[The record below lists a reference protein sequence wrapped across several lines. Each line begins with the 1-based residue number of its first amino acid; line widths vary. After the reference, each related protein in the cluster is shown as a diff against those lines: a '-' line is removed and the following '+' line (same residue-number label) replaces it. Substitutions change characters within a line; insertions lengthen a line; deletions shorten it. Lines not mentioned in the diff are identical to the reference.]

1 VKRHRWLWF
10 GVALVLTAIVLFPV
24 YWMLVTSILPSRMVL
39 SRTPPLLPPFGAVS
53 FTSYVE
59 VFQRRPVFAWIFNSA
74 MVVGGATLVSLVIAT
89 LAGYSLSRYPTRG
102 QRVAGAT
109 LLLSKML
116 PSALI
121 VVPLF
126 VMFTTWHLIDSIG
139 GLILANVSVGVP
151 FATWMMKGFF
161 DTLPPELE
169 AAAEVDGA
177 SRLQALWLIVLPLAR
192 PGIAACGIYLAI
204 VAWSEFVFAR
214 TLITAPEHW
223 VVTVGLQSF
232 VGEYLVDWPALMAA
246 GVVSLIPMFVLFLLL
261 EPFLVSGLTSGAVK
275 G

>member
-1 VKRHRWLWF
+1 MKRRRWLWF
-10 GVALVLTAIVLFPV
+10 GVALALTAIVLFPV
-24 YWMLVTSILPSRMVL
+24 YWMFVTSILPSRVVL
-39 SRTPPLLPPFGAVS
+39 SRTPPLFPPLGAMSVS
-53 FTSYVE
+53 SYAE

-89 LAGYSLSRYPTRG
+89 LAGYSLSRYPTQG
-102 QRVAGAT
+102 QRIAGAT

-177 SRLQALWLIVLPLAR
+177 SRLQALWLVVLPLAR